1 MTGYRYTPSDRI
13 EQLRALE
20 RSLTELIPVAEAAPA
35 TINLAPQYRD
45 ALEKARVLIGGSFNQ
60 EDLSNLSR
68 SIPDAF
74 HRHKDWMPPLEL
86 SAEVHWQQPDW
97 FKHLDAKL
105 LPVLDIAVKLREI
118 GYY

>member
-1 MTGYRYTPSDRI
+1 
-13 EQLRALE
+13 
-20 RSLTELIPVAEAAPA
+20 
-35 TINLAPQYRD
+35 
-45 ALEKARVLIGGSFNQ
+45 
-60 EDLSNLSR
+60 
-68 SIPDAF
+68 
-74 HRHKDWMPPLEL
+74 MPPLEL